1 MAIPDTIT
9 ADMLKRMADEID
21 QKPMFTDLLISRGWR
36 DQLVRVSTPP
46 QKPEI
51 DNPIYAGFTHR
62 YHGIPYEVVDIPPEE
77 VFDWSACR
85 SPSRAKR
92 RHARGIPQRVQITYR
107 ERVFLFDRRAFDARF
122 EQMATKLLFNGK

>member
-51 DNPIYAGFTHR
+51 DNPIYAGICATTGVRLWRGHLMGARGQLPSCGRTRKHR
-62 YHGIPYEVVDIPPEE
+62 LEGRDVGCTP
-77 VFDWSACR
+77 AR
-85 SPSRAKR
+85 R
-92 RHARGIPQRVQITYR
+92 RHGRVR
-107 ERVFLFDRRAFDARF
+107 
-122 EQMATKLLFNGK
+122 